1 MPAELRPSQALRL
14 WHDVTLDLVR
24 DTEHD
29 LSARQMAVLLTIYLD
44 LPPHTVRGLAET
56 LGVTKPAITRALDT
70 MGRLGLVSRH
80 RDPADRRNVVIQRTL
95 AGALAVERLGDIIIW
110 IVASTPSG
118 RISPTAV
125 SKGGS
130 RPSATSMASR
140 CGSPCRRRRSAA
152 RPTPAP
158 RSTPRR

>member
-44 LPPHTVRGLAET
+44 LPPHTVRGLAEK

-95 AGALAVERLGDIIIW
+95 AGALAVERLGDIII
-110 IVASTPSG
+110 
-118 RISPTAV
+118 
-125 SKGGS
+125 
-130 RPSATSMASR
+130 
-140 CGSPCRRRRSAA
+140 A
-152 RPTPAP
+152 RHRELPL
-158 RSTPRR
+158 